1 MQMKYYLKNLLQ
13 SLKKNP
19 MQPIVIMLI
28 VVFASSIFCIAMV
41 FKDVFFEHNLYLA
54 KQSVGN
60 ADLSLT
66 INADS
71 GTTFAYK
78 DDVEAVLGDDG
89 KAYGYFSMFCDYDG
103 NVYSCMATD
112 VMTISQINPV
122 VLKKKGNISLY
133 NINELVVV
141 SDKFAREHGLDIGD
155 EITLTILGNALTFSI
170 EGIAKDEGFFSSTDM
185 LVNMRGIVRYFLY
198 ELKLFAMPD
207 TIELCTTILVKA
219 NDGVDVD
226 ALRDRLASAPA
237 LSALNVERAIND
249 ERIQNVSRL
258 ESMVTFITAL
268 LSILVGIAL
277 IFAAFSI
284 YVSKRLHN
292 IALFKSIGADSTT
305 LVGSLL
311 AEGVLYA
318 IIGSGF
324 GIGLAKILVLRVST
338 ILQLE
343 FIPNMTLPTCLSS
356 VAISAVCVLLA
367 ILVPSLRLAKE
378 SVDELLRGQIT
389 QKKHDALPII
399 LLSLAGAVVTSLC
412 FAFLPKTDY
421 LTLAVLDTVFVTSL
435 IFFATPY
442 FCNLFGFVSS
452 KIVDRLP
459 RQNFSSVALRTIRR
473 NDGFK
478 NMTRIVTVSA
488 LILTCIGTMLNALN
502 VQVESVSDVLD
513 FDFSVI
519 APSNAR
525 IEDDL
530 RAMDGVKKVTRC
542 YFKFSS
548 SAGYVGNNVLAF
560 DDDPGNYL
568 HLEGTG
574 YVSRGKLD
582 GNQLIITEGIA
593 KAYDL
598 KEGDSVNFVVNHKER
613 EFLVSQIIDF
623 PLPFLIVNAK
633 YCELDCYLVVVDA
646 EDDAK
651 ETVYKQIQTVYSQKF
666 YPVVTTQYF
675 LSRGVETKF
684 IQLGF
689 SFVYIITSFVAVGI
703 LNSVVDNVRKRR
715 KEYEILASLG
725 ATKAQIVGLIAAEL
739 AASLLISAMIVVA
752 AYFVITQLIYA
763 ASLTYCVGLKV
774 I

>member
-1 MQMKYYLKNLLQ
+1 MKYYLKNLLY

-60 ADLSLT
+60 ADLSIT

-71 GTTFAYK
+71 GTMFAYK
-78 DDVEAVLGDDG
+78 DDVDAVLGDDG

-103 NVYSCMATD
+103 NVYSCMASD
-112 VMTISQINPV
+112 VSTISEINPII
-122 VLKKKGNISLY
+122 LKKKGRISLY

-141 SDKFAREHGLDIGD
+141 SSKFASEHNLGIGD
-155 EITLTILGNALTFSI
+155 EITLTILGNSLTFSI

-185 LVNMRGIVRYFLY
+185 LVNMQGIVRYFLY

-207 TIELCTTILVKA
+207 TVELCTTVLVKA
-219 NDGVDVD
+219 NDGVDIA
-226 ALRDRLASAPA
+226 ALRDRLANAPS

-268 LSILVGIAL
+268 LSILVGVAL

-292 IALFKSIGADSTT
+292 VALFKSIGANSTT

-318 IIGSGF
+318 IVGSGF
-324 GIGLAKILVLRVST
+324 GIGLAKILVLRICTV
-338 ILQLE
+338 LQLE
-343 FIPNMTLPTCLSS
+343 FIPKMTLSTCLSS
-356 VAISAVCVLLA
+356 VGISAVCVLLA

-389 QKKHDALPII
+389 QKKHDMLPVI
-399 LLSLAGAVVTSLC
+399 LLSFAGAVATSLC

-421 LTLAVLDTVFVTSL
+421 LALAITDTVFVTSL
-435 IFFATPY
+435 VFFATPY

-452 KIVDRLP
+452 KLLDRMP
-459 RQNFSSVALRTIRR
+459 RQGFSSVALRTIRR
-473 NDGFK
+473 SDGFK
-478 NMTRIVTVSA
+478 NMTRILTVSA
-488 LILTCIGTMLNALN
+488 LILTCIGTMLDALN

-530 RAMDGVKKVTRC
+530 RATDGVKKVARC

-548 SAGYVGNNVLAF
+548 AAGYVGNNVLAF
-560 DDDPGNYL
+560 DDDPGKYL
-568 HLEGTG
+568 RLEGTG
-574 YVSRGKLD
+574 YVPRGKLE
-582 GNQLIITEGIA
+582 GNQLLITEGIA

-598 KEGDSVNFVVNHKER
+598 KVGDSANFVVNHKER

-646 EDDAK
+646 EENAKDA
-651 ETVYKQIQTVYSQKF
+651 VYKQIQTLYSQKF
-666 YPVVTTQYF
+666 YPVVTTEYF

-689 SFVYIITSFVAVGI
+689 SFVYIISSFVAVGI

-715 KEYEILASLG
+715 KNFVFFASLG
-725 ATKAQIVGLIAAEL
+725 ATKGKIAGLIAAEL
-739 AASLLISAMIVVA
+739 AASVFISAMIITV
-752 AYFVITQLIYA
+752 AYFAITQLIYA
-763 ASLTYCVGLKV
+763 ASLTYCIGLK
-774 I
+774 II